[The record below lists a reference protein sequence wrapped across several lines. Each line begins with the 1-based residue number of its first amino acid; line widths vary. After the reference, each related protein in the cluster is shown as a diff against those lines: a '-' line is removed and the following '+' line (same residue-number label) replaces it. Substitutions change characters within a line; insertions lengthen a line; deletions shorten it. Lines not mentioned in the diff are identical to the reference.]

1 VEEFLRKRPFA
12 LAGEELARNDLK
24 AGISLILLALACG
37 SASALEPSAIFERV
51 APSVWVVNTVDAQGR
66 QFTVA
71 SAVVIAP
78 GRLITNCHV
87 VDRAK
92 GIKVRKDSVDF
103 DATLEYSDAQRDL
116 CQLIVRNFYA
126 PALTL
131 APMQTLKVGQRVY
144 AIASPRGQELSI
156 SEGIVSSLRNT
167 TDGSPLIQT
176 STAVTSGSSGGGL
189 FDAEARLV
197 GITTYTA
204 SEGPTTNYGQPADW
218 IHEVPERAKAALAL
232 RQSQAV
238 ATAAPSG
245 TAASPYPRALTGDD
259 LIGHFRGIKKVEVIA
274 PTKLYS
280 LTFGPG
286 NRFEIVHQQNRSPN
300 GDRQQGTYTV
310 GGGENSHVCFR
321 LPSYTSIHS
330 SGSGWDWM
338 SDCFR
343 VLQTNEKTY
352 SLTTPKG
359 DYSFSYAVP

>member
-1 VEEFLRKRPFA
+1 
-12 LAGEELARNDLK
+12 
-24 AGISLILLALACG
+24 
-37 SASALEPSAIFERV
+37 
-51 APSVWVVNTVDAQGR
+51 
-66 QFTVA
+66 
-71 SAVVIAP
+71 
-78 GRLITNCHV
+78 

-176 STAVTSGSSGGGL
+176 STAVTSEGL
-189 FDAEARLV
+189 
-197 GITTYTA
+197 
-204 SEGPTTNYGQPADW
+204 TTNYGQPADW